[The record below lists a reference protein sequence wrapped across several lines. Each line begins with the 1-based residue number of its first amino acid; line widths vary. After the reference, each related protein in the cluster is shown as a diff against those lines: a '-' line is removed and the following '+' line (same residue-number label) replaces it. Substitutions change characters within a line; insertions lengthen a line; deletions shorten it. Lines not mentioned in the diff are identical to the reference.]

1 VERKA
6 VYQAFLDRDAVAAW
20 LAPKGMKGRV
30 HAFDARK
37 GGSFRISLTY
47 QGSNHLPG
55 KTSEDTDTSEVKFVK
70 LVPYSKI
77 VEVAVFESEDPAF
90 AGEMKITAALADVEG
105 GTELTMVCEDIPTG
119 IRPEDNEQGCRES
132 LDKLAALLEGGR
144 SGIEVQDET

>member
-1 VERKA
+1 
-6 VYQAFLDRDAVAAW
+6 
-20 LAPKGMKGRV
+20 
-30 HAFDARK
+30 
-37 GGSFRISLTY
+37 
-47 QGSNHLPG
+47 
-55 KTSEDTDTSEVKFVK
+55 VKFVK